1 LSGIGTTSPA
11 SVGNAGRKVLK
22 EDTSGIGAE
31 LILNSINAKFRVL
44 IMQLLD
50 LTGHSKRDVFYFYR
64 WWWEQDLYLSLI
76 LAT

>member
-1 LSGIGTTSPA
+1 
-11 SVGNAGRKVLK
+11 VLK

-50 LTGHSKRDVFYFYR
+50 LTVT
-64 WWWEQDLYLSLI
+64 Q
-76 LAT
+76 